1 MRKRFSRSLHGT
13 YDVIAREVT
22 MHCMERMGYKMREN
36 PNIYAQD
43 LIAQKGDNKFYVEC
57 EVKTVWTGD
66 AFPYDTVQLPE
77 RKSKFF
83 SAPTLFFIWNKDM
96 TKAATFKSDD
106 IKDLTPVEVSNKYMA
121 SGEMFYQIPLDMV
134 RFARYTHETNT

>member
-57 EVKTVWTGD
+57 EVKTVWTGVRVSSSQHQ
-66 AFPYDTVQLPE
+66 PCSSYG
-77 RKSKFF
+77 
-83 SAPTLFFIWNKDM
+83 
-96 TKAATFKSDD
+96 
-106 IKDLTPVEVSNKYMA
+106 IK
-121 SGEMFYQIPLDMV
+121 I
-134 RFARYTHETNT
+134 